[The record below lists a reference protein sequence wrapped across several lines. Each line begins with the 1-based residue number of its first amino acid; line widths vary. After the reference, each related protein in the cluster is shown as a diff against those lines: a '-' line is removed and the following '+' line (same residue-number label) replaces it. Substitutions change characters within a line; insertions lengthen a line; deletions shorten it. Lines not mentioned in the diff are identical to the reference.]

1 MGKSRKS
8 SAGAEEVEDLNAS
21 TVTWEDKVKYLSPIS
36 QPLATKKLTRKIYK
50 TIKKARANKSLVQ
63 GVKQVQKALRKGQ
76 KGIVVLAGDVSPLDI
91 ISHVPV
97 VCEESNIPYCFTP
110 SKAEIGEAYGTKR
123 SCCMVMIQ
131 SHKEFEEEF
140 EECKTKIADLPTPY

>member
-50 TIKKARANKSLVQ
+50 TIKKGKH
-63 GVKQVQKALRKGQ
+63 
-76 KGIVVLAGDVSPLDI
+76 P
-91 ISHVPV
+91 
-97 VCEESNIPYCFTP
+97 
-110 SKAEIGEAYGTKR
+110 
-123 SCCMVMIQ
+123 
-131 SHKEFEEEF
+131 
-140 EECKTKIADLPTPY
+140 